1 MAIVTFSRQYGSGG
15 SEIAAMVAESLGW
28 SLLDNAVVDAVA
40 ERLGVSPQEI
50 TEREERV
57 PSLVERL
64 ASALTLAAPEM
75 LPPPDRAAA
84 PLTEERIVEVTR
96 RVVEEA
102 VARGPVVVVGR
113 GAQAMLAEREDALHV
128 FCYAP
133 RAALVERAMKRLGV
147 NAAEAERV
155 VVETNN
161 QRDQYVKRHWG
172 RARQS
177 LEFYHLCVNTSW
189 LGPEDS
195 ARWITRLARDRFP
208 NA

>member
-1 MAIVTFSRQYGSGG
+1 MAIITFSRQYGSGG

-28 SLLDNAVVDAVA
+28 SLLDNDVVDAVA

-64 ASALTLAAPEM
+64 ASALTLGAPEM
-75 LPPPDRAAA
+75 LPPPDAAA
-84 PLTEERIVEVTR
+84 TPLTEERIVEVTR

-133 RAALVERAMKRLGV
+133 RAALVERAMQRLSV
-147 NAAEAERV
+147 DRAEAERV

-172 RARQS
+172 RARQAF
-177 LEFYHLCVNTSW
+177 EYYHLCVNTSW
-189 LGPEDS
+189 LGLGDS
-195 ARWITRLARDRFP
+195 ARWIARLARERFP

>member
-1 MAIVTFSRQYGSGG
+1 MAIITFSRQYGSGG

-28 SLLDNAVVDAVA
+28 SLLDNDVVDAVA
-40 ERLGVSPQEI
+40 ERLGVSRQEI
-50 TEREERV
+50 TDREERV

-64 ASALTLAAPEM
+64 ASAMALGAPEM
-75 LPPPDRAAA
+75 LPSPDTAAA
-84 PLTEERIVEVTR
+84 PLSEERIVEVTR

-113 GAQAMLAEREDALHV
+113 GAQAMLAERQDALHV

-133 RAALVERAMKRLGV
+133 RAALIERAMQRLGV
-147 NAAEAERV
+147 DRAEAERV
-155 VVETNN
+155 VLDTNN

-172 RARQS
+172 RARQA

-189 LGPEDS
+189 LGVEDS
-195 ARWITRLARDRFP
+195 ARWIARLARDRFP
-208 NA
+208 GA